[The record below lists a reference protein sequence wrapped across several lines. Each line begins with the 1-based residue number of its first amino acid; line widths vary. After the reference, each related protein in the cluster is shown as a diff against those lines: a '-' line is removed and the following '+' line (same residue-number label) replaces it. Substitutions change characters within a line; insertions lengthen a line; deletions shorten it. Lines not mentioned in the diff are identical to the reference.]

1 MTGPV
6 RWRYA
11 VIALGFLGLAGVR
24 AAQGALWWAAV
35 FLAAAAVNAWLARH
49 EALRVTA
56 AEARTGV
63 AAAGGGPRAGSAEAD
78 RTGMGRTD
86 VDRTDVGRADVDRTE
101 VERSLNGHRSS
112 RSQWRGLAVAC
123 LLVGCGLLML
133 EPLLAVFAAAAALF
147 ALHRAHRA
155 QRAVATLQ
163 RARLAQR

>member
-1 MTGPV
+1 MTGQV

-24 AAQGALWWAAV
+24 AAQGAPVWAAV
-35 FLAAAAVNAWLARH
+35 FLAAAAVNAWLARY
-49 EALRVTA
+49 EALRTTTA
-56 AEARTGV
+56 GAVSPAHTTG
-63 AAAGGGPRAGSAEAD
+63 A
-78 RTGMGRTD
+78 GRTE
-86 VDRTDVGRADVDRTE
+86 VDRAEVDPAE
-101 VERSLNGHRSS
+101 VERSLDGQRSS
-112 RSQWRGLAVAC
+112 RSQWKSLAVAC

-155 QRAVATLQ
+155 GRAVATLQ